1 MTEQEQES
9 SEELPEKRSK
19 RSYIIALVLLMVGT
33 LIGFLEVRTEF
44 LTHQITD
51 LKTGFY
57 KDKNVKPISDVA
69 FVPIDQIII
78 QLRGTEPRRHLK
90 FRVQLEVDPAHKLE
104 VQQVTPRISDVLNTY
119 LRAVDLQDFED
130 GAGLPKLRAQLLR
143 RIQIVTGKGKVRD
156 LLVMEFLVN

>member
-1 MTEQEQES
+1 MTEQEQQSPDEAPKNR
-9 SEELPEKRSK
+9 LK
-19 RSYIIALVLLMVGT
+19 RSYIIGLVLLVAGV
-33 LIGFLEVRTEF
+33 LVGFLEVRTEL
-44 LTHQITD
+44 LTHQIKD
-51 LKTGFY
+51 LKATFFEEKKG
-57 KDKNVKPISDVA
+57 DPIADVA
-69 FVPIDQIII
+69 FIPIDQIII

-143 RIQIVTGKGKVRD
+143 RIQIVTGNDRVRD
-156 LLVMEFLVN
+156 LLVMEFVVN